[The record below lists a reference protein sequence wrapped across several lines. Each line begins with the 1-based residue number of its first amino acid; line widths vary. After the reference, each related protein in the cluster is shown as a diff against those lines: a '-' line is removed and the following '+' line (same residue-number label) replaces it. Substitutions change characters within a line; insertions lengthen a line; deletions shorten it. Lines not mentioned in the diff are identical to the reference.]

1 MHETFQ
7 EELSQPVFT
16 CSKLTIETLEYARI
30 KCEICSKVIL
40 KTPEDTNG
48 ANGVLLV
55 SLLLT

>member
-1 MHETFQ
+1 MHETFH

-48 ANGVLLV
+48 VLLV